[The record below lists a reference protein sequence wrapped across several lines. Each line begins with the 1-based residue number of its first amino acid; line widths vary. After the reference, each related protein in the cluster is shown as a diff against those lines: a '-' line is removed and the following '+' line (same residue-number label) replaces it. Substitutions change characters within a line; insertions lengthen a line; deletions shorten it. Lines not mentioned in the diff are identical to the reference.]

1 MAIIEL
7 DCVTKDFKINKIKKG
22 FTGAIKSLFSREY
35 DIKRAVDNI
44 SINIERG
51 ELVGFIGPNGAGK
64 STTIKMLCGILVPTS
79 GRISVNGRDPSI
91 EREKNAFNIGVVFG
105 QRSQLY
111 WDLPMDETFD
121 LYKKMYRIEEKRFKR
136 NVEFYVDLLDMQE
149 FFRRPVKQLSLGQKM
164 RANIAVALL
173 HDPEIVYL
181 DEPTIGLDIVAK
193 DKMRHFIREI
203 NKEKKTTVILTTHD
217 MDDIEN
223 ICNKLVMIDK
233 GKIIYDGMLSE
244 FKRAYCHDNMLI
256 VDFKD
261 SNFVLEDSRLKVIKV
276 EGNRKTIIYDK
287 REISSG
293 EAISMITRN
302 NIVNDLTL
310 KEPEIEEVVKKIY
323 EKNSLYYLNNEIS

>member
-1 MAIIEL
+1 MAVIEL
-7 DCVTKDFKINKIKKG
+7 DNVTKDFKIYKIQKG
-22 FTGAIKSLFSREY
+22 FSGAIKSLFSREY
-35 DIKRAVDNI
+35 EIKRAVDNI
-44 SINIERG
+44 SIHIGKG

-64 STTIKMLCGILVPTS
+64 STTIKMLCGILVPSS
-79 GRISVNGRDPSI
+79 GHISVNGRDPSI
-91 EREKNAFNIGVVFG
+91 EREKNALNIGVVFG

-121 LYKKMYRIEEKRFKR
+121 LYKKMYRIEDTRFKR
-136 NVEFYVDLLDMQE
+136 NVEFYIDLLDMQE

-193 DKMRHFIREI
+193 DKMRRFIREV

-217 MDDIEN
+217 MDDIELT
-223 ICNKLVMIDK
+223 CNKLIMIDK
-233 GKIIYDGMLSE
+233 GKIIYDGMISE
-244 FKRAYCHDNMLI
+244 FKQTYCHDNMLVI
-256 VDFKD
+256 DFQD
-261 SNFVLEDSRLKVIKV
+261 ESSTIEDSRLKVIKV

-287 REISSG
+287 RNINSG
-293 EAISMITRN
+293 EAISLITRN
-302 NIVNDLTL
+302 NKVNDLIL

-323 EKNSLYYLNNEIS
+323 EESIPVMNF

>member
-1 MAIIEL
+1 MAIIKLEG
-7 DCVTKDFKINKIKKG
+7 VTKDFKIYKIKKG
-22 FTGAIKSLFSREY
+22 FSGAIKSLFSREY

-44 SINIERG
+44 SLNIERG

-64 STTIKMLCGILVPTS
+64 STTIKMLCGILVPSS
-79 GRISVNGRDPSI
+79 GQVSVNGRDPSI
-91 EREKNAFNIGVVFG
+91 ERAKNALNIGVVFG

-121 LYKKMYRIEEKRFKR
+121 LYKKMYRIEEGRFKR
-136 NVEFYVDLLDMQE
+136 NVEFYVDLLDMKE

-193 DKMRHFIREI
+193 DRMRHFIREI
-203 NKEKKTTVILTTHD
+203 NREKKTTVILTTHD

-223 ICNKLVMIDK
+223 ICNKLIMIDK
-233 GKIIYDGMLSE
+233 GRIIYDGMLSE
-244 FKRAYCHDNMLI
+244 FKQAYCHDNALV
-256 VDFKD
+256 VDFQD
-261 SNFVLEDSRLKVIKV
+261 ENCIVEDSRLKVIKA

-287 REISSG
+287 RNISSG
-293 EAISMITRN
+293 EAISLITRN
-302 NIVNDLTL
+302 NTVNDLTL

-323 EKNSLYYLNNEIS
+323 EEETLFVSGKS